1 MAMTWQVGGD
11 EMVLMK
17 VSNVVMTWNNEM
29 SMTCSSVTT
38 WSWHRTN
45 IVAAWY
51 WHGVEIWQ
59 QKNHDMV
66 MRWSWHGVD
75 MVTTTWCQDGKST
88 GMTTHMVSTSSWH
101 DDQRV
106 ITQQMTWWRNGIWQ
120 WTHLCFDWP
129 PADHR
134 KKVQHGQVGNV
145 GRYEGLAPSMWAFP
159 AWFWRMSGTCA
170 IHVPQRQLD
179 VEEKNGC
186 KPAQKIAKNR
196 SFLGTYMARTTCL
209 KMELLHL
216 SPLFS
221 SWHRWRNSIF
231 RAMYFQSG
239 VGDKQSFLRLL
250 EVHSCLVFSCFSYVW
265 CCGCKNVVAIAIVC
279 NISVG
284 VIIDF

>member
-1 MAMTWQVGGD
+1 MVFGNEHIFDSTDLRQITGKRCSMAKLGMSGG
-11 EMVLMK
+11 
-17 VSNVVMTWNNEM
+17 
-29 SMTCSSVTT
+29 
-38 WSWHRTN
+38 
-45 IVAAWY
+45 
-51 WHGVEIWQ
+51 
-59 QKNHDMV
+59 
-66 MRWSWHGVD
+66 MRD
-75 MVTTTWCQDGKST
+75 L
-88 GMTTHMVSTSSWH
+88 
-101 DDQRV
+101 R
-106 ITQQMTWWRNGIWQ
+106 
-120 WTHLCFDWP
+120 HLCGHSQPDFGEW
-129 PADHR
+129 
-134 KKVQHGQVGNV
+134 V
-145 GRYEGLAPSMWAFP
+145 GLAPSMSP
-159 AWFWRMSGTCA
+159 KGSLMLRK
-170 IHVPQRQLD
+170 
-179 VEEKNGC
+179 KNGC